1 MHNLKT
7 ILIFA
12 LFCIIGLIA
21 IPYAQV
27 VYSGDVSLKT
37 KHIKGEFDVA
47 MESQTDDEFAVGRM
61 TLDKTYHGDLHGFS
75 KGQMLSHVTN
85 VKGSAG
91 YVAMESFNG
100 SLDGKK
106 GGFVLMHQGI
116 MDKGAQSLEISVIP
130 DSGSDELT
138 GISGKMSIEIVD
150 GKHFYLFD
158 YTLP

>member
-1 MHNLKT
+1 M
-7 ILIFA
+7 
-12 LFCIIGLIA
+12 
-21 IPYAQV
+21 
-27 VYSGDVSLKT
+27 